1 MAEEAPAPPAAP
13 QAPEQ
18 PPRRTWRTHPL
29 PKRLALIAIVALG
42 LWLWKVTDVPE
53 RQLIYRLEG
62 DDWGDVRAMDLQVL
76 DSEEHIVK
84 REERF
89 FADGPPMEVTF
100 KVDLPEGTF
109 RTLLFL
115 QVEGREKRDV
125 VRGRLMVG
133 EAQAIVVPLRLP
145 GPSR

>member
-1 MAEEAPAPPAAP
+1 MADEA
-13 QAPEQ
+13 
-18 PPRRTWRTHPL
+18 PRRTWRTHPL
-29 PKRLALIAIVALG
+29 IKRLVLIGIVAVG
-42 LWLWKVTDVPE
+42 LWLWKATDVPE

-76 DSEEHIVK
+76 DEQEHIVK

-89 FADGPPMEVTF
+89 FADGPPMEVSF
-100 KVDLPEGTF
+100 KLDLPEGTF

-125 VRGRLMVG
+125 IRGRLMVG
-133 EAQAIVVPLRLP
+133 EALAIVVPLRLP
-145 GPSR
+145 APSR

>member
-1 MAEEAPAPPAAP
+1 VAQEVPGTPAPEAPA
-13 QAPEQ
+13 
-18 PPRRTWRTHPL
+18 PRRTWRTHPL

-42 LWLWKVTDVPE
+42 LWLWRVTDMPE

-76 DSEEHIVK
+76 DAEEHIVK

-89 FADGPPMEVTF
+89 FTSGPTPEVTF
-100 KVDLPEGTF
+100 QVDLPEGTF
-109 RTLLFL
+109 RTLMFL
-115 QVEGREKRDV
+115 QVDGRPQRDV

-133 EAQAIVVPLRLP
+133 EAKAIVIPLRVP
-145 GPSR
+145 AASR

>member
-1 MAEEAPAPPAAP
+1 MAEEAPAPPA
-13 QAPEQ
+13 PET
-18 PPRRTWRTHPL
+18 PRRTWRTHPL

-42 LWLWKVTDVPE
+42 LWLWRVTDVPE

-62 DDWGDVRAMDLQVL
+62 DGWGDVRAVDLQVL

-89 FADGPPMEVTF
+89 FADGPPLEVTF

-115 QVEGREKRDV
+115 QVDGREKRDV
-125 VRGRLMVG
+125 IRGRLMVG
-133 EAQAIVVPLRLP
+133 EAKAIVVPLRLP
-145 GPSR
+145 AASR

>member
-1 MAEEAPAPPAAP
+1 MAEETPAV
-13 QAPEQ
+13 PEK
-18 PPRRTWRTHPL
+18 PRRSWRTHPL

-62 DDWGDVRAMDLQVL
+62 DDWSDVRAMDLQVV
-76 DSEEHIVK
+76 DPKDEHIVK

-89 FADGPPMEVTF
+89 FAEGPPMEVTF

-109 RTLLFL
+109 QTLLFL

-125 VRGRLMVG
+125 IRGRLMVG
-133 EAQAIVVPLRLP
+133 EAKAIVIPLRLP
-145 GPSR
+145 NPGR

>member
-1 MAEEAPAPPAAP
+1 MAEEAPAPPA
-13 QAPEQ
+13 PET
-18 PPRRTWRTHPL
+18 PRRTWRTHPL

-42 LWLWKVTDVPE
+42 LWLWRVTDVPE

-62 DDWGDVRAMDLQVL
+62 DGWGDVRALDLQVL

-125 VRGRLMVG
+125 IRGRLMVG
-133 EAQAIVVPLRLP
+133 EAKAIVVPLRLP
-145 GPSR
+145 AASR